1 MSHEILSA
9 KLYELDREFGL
20 LHGSIQLSETASREQ
35 LGRSWP
41 ACGRKMK
48 RTVWRSRQS

>member
-20 LHGSIQLSETASREQ
+20 LHGSIQLIEKLFGN
-35 LGRSWP
+35 LGREFTGIAGPP
-41 ACGRKMK
+41 AAEK
-48 RTVWRSRQS
+48 

>member
-20 LHGSIQLSETASREQ
+20 LHGSSSAKRQAANNSA
-35 LGRSWP
+35 RSWP

>member
-20 LHGSIQLSETASREQ
+20 LHGSIQLSETA
-35 LGRSWP
+35 RSWP

>member
-20 LHGSIQLSETASREQ
+20 LHGSIQLSETAAANNSA
-35 LGRSWP
+35 RSWP